1 MRSLK
6 VSETKYENNLNIGIV
21 QTTLQSGLAWPIS
34 SSIPKISK
42 EQDNLVWL
50 ELCKAFRAFQ
60 DDHLTPRFVLIPE
73 LSLPRTRLYEFNR
86 LVATLNVIAIV
97 GVDYKLNK
105 IKRTAMNQGLIF
117 VPRNFFSKKPSKRC
131 TTISFGKAY
140 PSPKE
145 LSKLQNIKPNSWSFL
160 GDNNVYIIDCEEY
173 GNVGI
178 SICYDFMDI
187 ERALMY
193 RGRIQHLFV
202 LAHNKDINLFQS
214 IANSLS
220 RTIYCN
226 VVVCNTGFFGGSL
239 VVSPYYDPWRR
250 TLFQHNGQMLYTTQV
265 VSIPVHGII
274 NAQKGFIKEGNKQI
288 WKEPAPGVKEIAN
301 KGKTPNLK
309 IKVKTLQ

>member
-1 MRSLK
+1 MK
-6 VSETKYENNLNIGIV
+6 VFETKYVDNLNVGIV
-21 QTTLQSGLAWPIS
+21 QTTLQADLAWS
-34 SSIPKISK
+34 NNSSIPKISK
-42 EQDNLVWL
+42 EQDNHVWL

-73 LSLPRTRLYEFNR
+73 LSLPRTRIVEFNR

-97 GVDYKLNK
+97 GVDYKLDRNN
-105 IKRTAMNQGLIF
+105 RTAMNQGLIF
-117 VPRNFFSKKPSKRC
+117 VPRNFFSNKPSMRC

-140 PSPKE
+140 PAPKE
-145 LSKLQNIKPNSWSFL
+145 LTKLQSIKPNSWSFV
-160 GDNNVYIIDCEEY
+160 GDNDVYIIDCEEY

-220 RTIYCN
+220 RTVYCN
-226 VVVCNTGFFGGSL
+226 VVVCNTGFFGGSF
-239 VVSPYYDPWRR
+239 VVSPFYDPWDR

-265 VSIPVHGII
+265 VPIPVRGII
-274 NAQKGFIKEGNKQI
+274 DAQKGVIKDGKKQI
-288 WKEPAPGVKEIAN
+288 WKEPAPGVQEIVD
-301 KGKTPNLK
+301 KGKTPKL
-309 IKVKTLQ
+309 KVKEKTIQ